1 MAASIK
7 DVAELAGVSTAT
19 VSHVVNGTRNTK
31 PETRQKVLAAI
42 EKLGYARNQAARN
55 LAMGRS
61 SLLGLIISD
70 IRNPFFPEV
79 TSSFQDQALI
89 RNLETIVLNT
99 NYDTQRT
106 AQAIQRL
113 LGLQVAGIAVL
124 TSQVDKAVR
133 DALAQRNVPAVY
145 LDLGDPG
152 PSVSNITID
161 YESGIGQAIASL
173 VAYGHRNIGYIGGPP
188 HLHSARRRR
197 QALIAAVASHGLPQ
211 PVTIDSDFT
220 VRGGYYT
227 CSKLLAA
234 KPITALVA
242 ANDMMAIGALH
253 CAYDRGIKIPDA
265 LSVIGFDDISFS
277 EYTQPALTS
286 VAVPR
291 EEIGRVALQALWELI
306 SNSNNGGHAHHV
318 ETRLVERQSS
328 GPAPQN

>member
-31 PETRQKVLAAI
+31 PETRQRVLAAI
-42 EKLGYARNQAARN
+42 EKLGYSRNLAARN

-61 SLLGLIISD
+61 NLLGLIISD

-89 RNLETIVLNT
+89 RNLETVVLNT

-106 AQAIQRL
+106 AQAVQRL

-133 DALAQRNVPAVY
+133 ENLAQRKVPAVY
-145 LDLGDPG
+145 LDLGEPG
-152 PSVSNITID
+152 PHVSNITIG
-161 YESGIGQAIASL
+161 YEAGIGQAIANL
-173 VAYGHRNIGYIGGPP
+173 AANGHREIGYIGGPA
-188 HLHSARRRR
+188 HLHSAQRRRH
-197 QALIAAVASHGLPQ
+197 AFLKAVAEHGLPN
-211 PVTIDSDFT
+211 PTALDSDFT
-220 VRGGYYT
+220 VRGGFYT
-227 CSKLLAA
+227 CSKLLAI
-234 KPITALVA
+234 KPLTAIVA

-253 CAYDRGIKIPDA
+253 CAYDRGIKIPGQ

-291 EEIGRVALQALWELI
+291 EEIGRLALQALWELI
-306 SNSNNGGHAHHV
+306 ERPNGGGHTHVV
-318 ETRLVERQSS
+318 ETRLIERGSS
-328 GPAPQN
+328 GPATQK